1 MSHRLAELFVARP
14 GVAERA
20 DQISR
25 AVNQA
30 VATARE
36 VSEPVRRRLEAPL
49 IRPQRFESVKD
60 YRTWKR
66 HRSACPPK
74 WNALQWPLGIWL
86 GIGAVLAL
94 WVKSLLS

>member
-1 MSHRLAELFVARP
+1 VY
-14 GVAERA
+14 
-20 DQISR
+20 R

-36 VSEPVRRRLEAPL
+36 ATEPMRRRLEAPL
-49 IRPQRFESVKD
+49 VRPQRFESGKE

-66 HRSACPPK
+66 ERSAHPPR
-74 WNALQWPLGIWL
+74 WSPLQWPLGVWL